1 MIADRAFWLDVKTTI
16 RELFHPEPVEPTH
29 WPESERP
36 VDGPYGVSGLCF
48 HHLSACH
55 WCDSAIRTQWVQSH
69 RRTDQWEI
77 VPAEEEG
84 A

>member
-1 MIADRAFWLDVKTTI
+1 VNQFWLDVKTTI
-16 RELFHPEPVEPTH
+16 RELLHPEPVELPDTTT
-29 WPESERP
+29 PADIAR
-36 VDGPYGVSGLCF
+36 
-48 HHLSACH
+48 
-55 WCDSAIRTQWVQSH
+55 WVGSH